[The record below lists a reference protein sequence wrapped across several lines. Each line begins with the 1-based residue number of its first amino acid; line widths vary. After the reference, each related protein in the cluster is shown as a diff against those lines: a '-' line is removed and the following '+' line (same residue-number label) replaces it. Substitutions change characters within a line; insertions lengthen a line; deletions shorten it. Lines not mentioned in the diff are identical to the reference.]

1 LLCLIAFGACALS
14 FSASA
19 DERPEPSALAS
30 HDAPGLFADNEAR
43 AIGDEE
49 LEQLRGRLPAP
60 MTLQQVGVVL
70 WDEPRK
76 GLPPQRGSQSPPP
89 SGVTVGATILR

>member
-14 FSASA
+14 FSAFPG
-19 DERPEPSALAS
+19 EPPEPSALAS
-30 HDAPGLFADNEAR
+30 HDAPGLFADNEVR
-43 AIGDEE
+43 AVRDEE

-70 WDEPRK
+70 WDEPRR
-76 GLPPQRGSQSPPP
+76 GPPPQRGSQSPPS